1 MKWGLVI
8 ASRAKRQFR
17 RLSAD
22 ERDGIDQAFSEMC
35 DNPFQGDVK
44 FLRGLDTMRRR
55 VGDWRILYE
64 LNEAQKLIVV
74 TAIKRRGSTTY
85 LPLSVFPGGPA
96 GRPATLYRAAHSAAR
111 RSPATSAGLR
121 PPGSRSLPHHS
132 VLLVGG
138 SRSRVPPNSAALC

>member
-1 MKWGLVI
+1 MTWGLVI

-22 ERDGIDQAFSEMC
+22 ESDSIDQAFSEMW
-35 DNPFQGDVK
+35 DIPVQGAK
-44 FLRGLDTMRRR
+44 FLRGLDTLRRR

-85 LPLSVFPGGPA
+85 
-96 GRPATLYRAAHSAAR
+96 
-111 RSPATSAGLR
+111 
-121 PPGSRSLPHHS
+121 
-132 VLLVGG
+132 
-138 SRSRVPPNSAALC
+138 

>member
-8 ASRAKRQFR
+8 ANRARRGFR

-35 DNPFQGDVK
+35 ESPFQGDVK

-64 LNEAQKLIVV
+64 LDEAKKLIVV

-85 LPLSVFPGGPA
+85 
-96 GRPATLYRAAHSAAR
+96 
-111 RSPATSAGLR
+111 
-121 PPGSRSLPHHS
+121 
-132 VLLVGG
+132 
-138 SRSRVPPNSAALC
+138 